1 MATEREVPDESRPA
15 YEPPRVEELGA
26 LYELT
31 QSTCIFNKTLGS
43 PDYWSR
49 IPIANCSS

>member
-1 MATEREVPDESRPA
+1 MEPNGVAAAPA
-15 YEPPRVEELGA
+15 EYEPPRIERIGTLV
-26 LYELT
+26 ELT
-31 QSTCIFNKTLGS
+31 NWCILGKTLGS

>member
-1 MATEREVPDESRPA
+1 MTSILTGSDGSQRVYD
-15 YEPPRVEELGA
+15 PPRVEEIGS

-31 QSTCIFNKTLGS
+31 QSFCIFNKTLGS